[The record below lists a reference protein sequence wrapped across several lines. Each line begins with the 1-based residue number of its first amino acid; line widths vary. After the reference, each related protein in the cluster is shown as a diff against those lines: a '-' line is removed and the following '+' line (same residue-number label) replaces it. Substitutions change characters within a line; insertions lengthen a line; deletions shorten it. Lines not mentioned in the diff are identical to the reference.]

1 MINPYTPYYG
11 SPSGPSTPMWADRT
25 EAFNIGKKWIDLGGT
40 SKVKTEDHTSK
51 IENDIAEIKTL
62 LKGLR
67 SNDFELMQQTY
78 SKNRGGNL

>member
-11 SPSGPSTPMWADRT
+11 SPSGLPTPMWADRT

-51 IENDIAEIKTL
+51 MENDIAER
-62 LKGLR
+62 LR

-78 SKNRGGNL
+78 SKK